1 MPHPD
6 KLPLQAAG
14 DDHEI
19 APESTP
25 WTFETIGTGG
35 TAGGLLCDC
44 EKLGSEPEKSV
55 GALADLGLSCAEI
68 ASYYSVEQRC
78 VQHLLGR
85 RQLAQEKT
93 KLRAFARLMR
103 AKLFPRFR

>member
-6 KLPLQAAG
+6 KLPLQATG

-25 WTFETIGTGG
+25 WTFEAIESWGKRR
-35 TAGGLLCDC
+35 GLLCDC
-44 EKLGSEPEKSV
+44 EKLGAEPEKSV
-55 GALADLGLSCAEI
+55 AALADLGLSCAEI

-103 AKLFPRFR
+103 AKLFTRFR